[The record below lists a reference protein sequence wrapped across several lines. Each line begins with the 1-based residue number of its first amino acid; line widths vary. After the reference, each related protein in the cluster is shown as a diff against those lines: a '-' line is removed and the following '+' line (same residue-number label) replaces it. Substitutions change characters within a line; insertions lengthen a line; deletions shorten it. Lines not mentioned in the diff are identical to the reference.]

1 MYLHTRL
8 TPQKARYFPDIQGTC
23 LADKSKKHTA
33 DMLFGHVSIV
43 AIVTSRVS
51 EEHTRSFYEAALE
64 RFRSHPHFQLVQ
76 INLQENTL
84 KAYLL
89 SLFLSSL
96 RAQVPTDL
104 QSTYLLSQQNMD
116 MVREPMG
123 LHNKHVGYTYLIGPD
138 GKIRWAGSAF
148 AEADEA
154 RTLVACTGVLLDRM
168 PGGRKAS

>member
-96 RAQVPTDL
+96 RTQVPVSYTHL
-104 QSTYLLSQQNMD
+104 TLPTN
-116 MVREPMG
+116 RE
-123 LHNKHVGYTYLIGPD
+123 V
-138 GKIRWAGSAF
+138 
-148 AEADEA
+148 
-154 RTLVACTGVLLDRM
+154 
-168 PGGRKAS
+168 

>member
-89 SLFLSSL
+89 SFY
-96 RAQVPTDL
+96 RPPVDVPL
-104 QSTYLLSQQNMD
+104 
-116 MVREPMG
+116 EPAEHG
-123 LHNKHVGYTYLIGPD
+123 H
-138 GKIRWAGSAF
+138 GS
-148 AEADEA
+148 
-154 RTLVACTGVLLDRM
+154 
-168 PGGRKAS
+168 